1 MDGRDHWSQLSYF
14 PTIVPNKN
22 PFNDYNIQIVNILIR
37 GREGI
42 IVSTMG
48 ILLSAH
54 RLDEIM
60 ENIALLML
68 SGS

>member
-37 GREGI
+37 GKG
-42 IVSTMG
+42 
-48 ILLSAH
+48 LLSQPWGFYY
-54 RLDEIM
+54 
-60 ENIALLML
+60 LLT
-68 SGS
+68 GWTR

>member
-37 GREGI
+37 GKGLL
-42 IVSTMG
+42 SQPWG